1 MMGRS
6 GSSVYQFYYQ
16 TRLSPDIEPAYLGE
30 PIQRDLHRAADRM
43 RLLCDPQAPSTPTQS
58 QGKERYA
65 LPELNTLPEEV
76 AAKKFDVI
84 AAHGTLTKAKG
95 SELRPPSIAVQQ
107 QSTAEDVDQAFH
119 RTRKDFST
127 MSIPQT

>member
-1 MMGRS
+1 MTENFTSAERTQIIGHS
-6 GSSVYQFYYQ
+6 QSSVYQFYYQ
-16 TRLSPDIEPAYLGE
+16 SRLSPDIQSAYLGE
-30 PIQRDLHRAADRM
+30 PILRDLHRAADRM

-76 AAKKFDVI
+76 AAKKLDLI

-95 SELRPPSIAVQQ
+95 SELHPPSIAVRQQ
-107 QSTAEDVDQAFH
+107 
-119 RTRKDFST
+119 
-127 MSIPQT
+127 